1 MDSVIYFIV
10 LNIIGILLM
19 PFLKVRRDVLY
30 FLPAVMAGIGLA
42 GAVWKGIQAAKQNSL
57 ANGIN
62 PNDPTYEISPYA
74 KANLGMAQSLYN
86 GRMAGATDLERNIQ
100 ANQATTLGSVNRNAT
115 NSAQAL
121 ALAGAAQG
129 QTNAALSGLQVNE
142 AQNKYALA
150 GQVANANRDL
160 TTEQG
165 KVYQDQLRKYEQDVQ
180 AKSAL
185 RQAAANNLSGLFGDL
200 TSGAMLASSM
210 GGLGGGAGNMGF
222 GNINTANIAGS
233 MPLAGMINTSAALN
247 NFGQPSMQTPTPQIS
262 AQNGMVS
269 PGGYFFNPFA
279 RR

>member
-1 MDSVIYFIV
+1 MDVIIYFV
-10 LNIIGILLM
+10 LFNIICMFAL
-19 PFLKVRRDVLY
+19 PFFKLRRDRLY

-62 PNDPTYEISPYA
+62 PNDPTYEVSQYA
-74 KANLGMAQSLYN
+74 KNNLGLAQSMYN
-86 GRMAGATDLERNIQ
+86 GRMAGATDAERNIQ
-100 ANQATTLGSVNRNAT
+100 ANQATTLGSINRNAT
-115 NSAQAL
+115 SSSQAL

-129 QTNAALSGLQVNE
+129 QTNQALSGLQSAE
-142 AQNKYALA
+142 AQNKYNLA

-160 TTEQG
+160 VNEND
-165 KVYQDQLRKYEQDVQ
+165 KVYQDQLRKYQQDVQ

-210 GGLGGGAGNMGF
+210 GGIGGVGNMGF
-222 GNINTANIAGS
+222 GNINNANVAGS
-233 MPLAGMINTSAALN
+233 MPLAGGINTSAALGA
-247 NFGQPSMQTPTPQIS
+247 FGAPSMQTPPPQIA
-262 AQNGMVS
+262 AQNGTIS
-269 PGGYFFNPFA
+269 PGGMYFNPFNF